1 MKKIISV
8 FSFVFA
14 LLFLIQMTA
23 LAAQPSNDSIQGNNC
38 AGASMSFSI
47 STNGQADVDVYYC
60 GINNVTSGATIDVVI
75 KKNTFLFF
83 WSTVVDE
90 SYNISQVTYYDMY
103 SYDLSSNGSGT
114 YKCFVT
120 YTISG
125 SGGADDVI
133 PFEDTAS
140 Y

>member
-1 MKKIISV
+1 MKKILSV

-14 LLFLIQMTA
+14 LLLLMQVTIF
-23 LAAQPSNDSIQGNNC
+23 AAQPGNDSIQNNNVK
-38 AGASMSFSI
+38 STSTSFSI
-47 STNGQADVDVYYC
+47 SASGEADVDVYYC
-60 GINNVTSGATIDVVI
+60 GIANVTSGATIDVVI

-90 SYNISQVTYYDMY
+90 SYNISDVTYNDTY